1 MLVHV
6 CISTYS
12 FLNTQWKHV
21 TFLSVLEVTL
31 EKLPQ
36 ECKL

>member
-12 FLNTQWKHV
+12 FLNTQWKHI
-21 TFLSVLEVTL
+21 TLSVLEVTL
-31 EKLPQ
+31 KKLPQ